1 MGERIMNSAQLRFLS
16 TFVLLLLVVSTG
28 IAQTSTSAAKAT
40 ATISGRITIEGQPAQ
55 GVGVV
60 LFRGDD
66 WRRMDY
72 GLGIPPLP
80 AATTDS
86 EGRYKLSN
94 VAAGEYVLLA
104 HAPAYVIQGERRR
117 RNNSGKGLNVAE
129 NDNIENVDITMTRG
143 GVVTG
148 KVTDEDGRPVIAESV
163 TIFRL
168 DQQGKRTETDAFEPF
183 GREETDDQGIYRIF
197 GIEAGRYLVAAGSSP
212 EEINTRLGAFYRR
225 TFHPDTTDESKAKV
239 IEIKPGAEN
248 ENVDIRIARPTKGY
262 AASGRVVDAET
273 GKPVPGVM
281 IHYGILKETRTSTSA
296 SFNLVNWPTNSAGEF
311 RLEGLSPNNYKVGVA
326 NLENSDFYS
335 DQVDFEIVSGDVTG
349 LEIKLSRGAS
359 ISGVAVVE
367 GSRDP
372 AILGALSKIELQVV
386 SSALGDSKMRM
397 GDGLFDRTGA
407 INADGTFKIN
417 PVRPGKRRVI
427 ANTYMAAK
435 ELSFI
440 RMEHNGVEVKDLD
453 IAAGDQ
459 VSGLRLVFGFGT
471 AVIAGRVEIKGGM
484 LPQTAILNV
493 FADREGSSPENP
505 KFGKGAA
512 VDERKQF
519 VIEGLAQGA
528 YKVRLQAYDTA
539 AGELIKV
546 PSTGQTVTIAGNAR
560 YEITLVLDL
569 TKKGDDK

>member
-1 MGERIMNSAQLRFLS
+1 MNSAQLRFLS
-16 TFVLLLLVVSTG
+16 MLILLLLVVSTG
-28 IAQTSTSAAKAT
+28 IAQTSTSATKAT

-55 GVGVV
+55 GVEVT
-60 LFRGDD
+60 LLRDED
-66 WRRMDY
+66 WRRMDF

-80 AATTDS
+80 AATTDA

-94 VAAGEYVLLA
+94 VAAGGYVLLA

-129 NDNIENVDITMTRG
+129 NDNLENVDITMTRG

-168 DQQGKRTETDAFEPF
+168 DQQGKRIETDTFEPF
-183 GREETDDQGIYRIF
+183 GREETDDRGIYRIF

-212 EEINTRLGAFYRR
+212 EEINTRMGAFYRR
-225 TFHPDTTDESKAKV
+225 TFHPDATDESKAKV
-239 IEIKPGAEN
+239 IEIKSGGEN

-262 AASGRVVDAET
+262 MASGRVIDAET
-273 GKPVPGVM
+273 GRPVPGVM
-281 IHYGILKETRTSTSA
+281 IHYGILKETGRGASA
-296 SFNLVNWPTNSAGEF
+296 MFNMVNWPTNSAGEF

-326 NLENSDFYS
+326 NLEKSDFYS

-372 AILGALSKIELQVV
+372 AILGTLSKIELRVV
-386 SSALGDSKMRM
+386 AGDSKMKI

-407 INADGTFKIN
+407 INADGTFKIS
-417 PVRPGKRRVI
+417 PVRPGKKSII
-427 ANTYMAAK
+427 AETYMAPK
-435 ELSFI
+435 EISFI
-440 RMEHNGVEVKDLD
+440 RMEHNGAEVKDLD

-459 VSGLRLVFGFGT
+459 VSGVRLVFAYGT
-471 AVIAGRVEIKGGM
+471 AVIAGRVEIKGGT

-493 FADREGSSPENP
+493 QVDGEGSSPAHP
-505 KFGKGAA
+505 KFGKGAK

-519 VIEGLAQGA
+519 VIEGLAQGV

-539 AGELIKV
+539 TGDPIKV
-546 PSTGQTVTIAGNAR
+546 PSTEQTVTIAGNAR
-560 YEITLVLDL
+560 HEITLVLDL
-569 TKKGDDK
+569 TKKEDDK

>member
-1 MGERIMNSAQLRFLS
+1 MNSAQLRFLS
-16 TFVLLLLVVSTG
+16 TFVLLLLIVSTA
-28 IAQTSTSAAKAT
+28 IAQTSTSATRAT
-40 ATISGRITIEGQPAQ
+40 ATISGRITVEGQPAP
-55 GVGVV
+55 GVEVI
-60 LFRGDD
+60 LLRDDD
-66 WRRMDY
+66 WRRIDF
-72 GLGIPPLP
+72 GLGIQPLP

-94 VAAGEYVLLA
+94 VAAGPYVLIA
-104 HAPAYVIQGERRR
+104 HAPAYVIQGDRRR
-117 RNNSGKGLNVAE
+117 RNNSGKALNVAE
-129 NDNIENVDITMTRG
+129 NDNLENVDITMMRG
-143 GVVTG
+143 GVATG

-168 DQQGKRTETDAFEPF
+168 DQQGKRIATDAFDAF
-183 GREETDDQGIYRIF
+183 GREETDDQGVYRIF

-212 EEINTRLGAFYRR
+212 EEINTRMGAFYRR

-239 IEIKPGAEN
+239 IDIKPGGEN

-262 AASGRVVDAET
+262 AASGRVIDAET
-273 GKPVPGVM
+273 GRPVPGVM
-281 IHYGILKETRTSTSA
+281 IHYGILKETRSSTSL

-326 NLENSDFYS
+326 NLEKSDFYS

-349 LEIKLSRGAS
+349 LEVKLSRGAS
-359 ISGVAVVE
+359 VSGVAVVE

-372 AILGALSKIELQVV
+372 AILGALSKIELRFVG
-386 SSALGDSKMRM
+386 SDSKTM

-407 INADGTFKIN
+407 INADGTFKIS
-417 PVRPGKRRVI
+417 PVRPGKKRIIVD
-427 ANTYMAAK
+427 TYRAMK

-440 RMEHNGVEVKDLD
+440 RMEHSGVEVKDLD

-459 VSGLRLVFGFGT
+459 VSGVRLVFGYGT

-493 FADREGSSPENP
+493 SADRDGGAPEDP
-505 KFGKGAA
+505 KFGKGAR

-519 VIEGLAQGA
+519 VIDGLSQGT
-528 YKVRLQAYDTA
+528 YKVRLHAYDTA
-539 AGELIKV
+539 TGEQIKV
-546 PSTGQTVTIAGNAR
+546 PSTEQMVTIAGNAR
-560 YEITLVLDL
+560 HEITLVLDL
-569 TKKGDDK
+569 TRKEDDK

>member
-1 MGERIMNSAQLRFLS
+1 MNSAQLRFLS
-16 TFVLLLLVVSTG
+16 TLFLLLLVVSTG
-28 IAQTSTSAAKAT
+28 IAQTSTSATRAT
-40 ATISGRITIEGQPAQ
+40 ATISGRITIEGQPAP
-55 GVGVV
+55 GVEVI
-60 LFRGDD
+60 LLRDDD
-66 WRRMDY
+66 WRRMDF
-72 GLGIPPLP
+72 GLGIPPLLS
-80 AATTDS
+80 ATTDS

-94 VAAGEYVLLA
+94 VIAGPYVLLT
-104 HAPAYVIQGERRR
+104 HAPAYVVQTSERRR
-117 RNNSGKGLNVAE
+117 RNNSGKALNVAE
-129 NDNIENVDITMTRG
+129 NDNLENVDITMTRG

-168 DQQGKRTETDAFEPF
+168 DQQGKRIATDAFDAF
-183 GREETDDQGIYRIF
+183 GREETDDQGVYRIF

-212 EEINTRLGAFYRR
+212 EEINTRMGAFYRR

-239 IEIKPGAEN
+239 IEIKPGGEN
-248 ENVDIRIARPTKGY
+248 EDVDIRIARPTKGY
-262 AASGRVVDAET
+262 TASGRVIDAES
-273 GKPVPGVM
+273 GRPVPGVM
-281 IHYGILKETRTSTSA
+281 IHYGILKETRSSTSA
-296 SFNLVNWPTNSAGEF
+296 NFNLVNWPTNSAGEF
-311 RLEGLSPNNYKVGVA
+311 RLEGLSPNSYKVGVA

-349 LEIKLSRGAS
+349 LEVKLSRGAS

-372 AILGALSKIELQVV
+372 AISAALSKIELRVV
-386 SSALGDSKMRM
+386 GGDSKTKM

-407 INADGTFKIN
+407 INADGTFKIS
-417 PVRPGKRRVI
+417 PVRPGKKRII
-427 ANTYMAAK
+427 ADTYRATK

-459 VSGLRLVFGFGT
+459 VSGLRLVFGYGT

-493 FADREGSSPENP
+493 SADRDGGAPDDL
-505 KFGKGAA
+505 KFGKGAK

-519 VIEGLAQGA
+519 VIEGLAQGT
-528 YKVRLQAYDTA
+528 YRVRLHVYDTA
-539 AGELIKV
+539 TGAPIKV
-546 PSTGQTVTIAGNAR
+546 PSTEQTVTIAGNAR
-560 YEITLVLDL
+560 HEITLVLDL
-569 TKKGDDK
+569 TKKEDDK

>member
-1 MGERIMNSAQLRFLS
+1 MNSAQLRFLS
-16 TFVLLLLVVSTG
+16 MLVLLLLVVSTG
-28 IAQTSTSAAKAT
+28 IAQTSTSATKAT

-55 GVGVV
+55 GVEVT
-60 LFRGDD
+60 LLRDDD
-66 WRRMDY
+66 WRRMDF

-80 AATTDS
+80 AATTDA

-94 VAAGEYVLLA
+94 VAAGGYVLLA

-129 NDNIENVDITMTRG
+129 NDNLENVDIAMTRG

-168 DQQGKRTETDAFEPF
+168 DQQGKRIETGAFEPF
-183 GREETDDQGIYRIF
+183 GREETDDRGIYRIF
-197 GIEAGRYLVAAGSSP
+197 GIEAGPYLVAAGSSP
-212 EEINTRLGAFYRR
+212 EEINTRMGAFYRR
-225 TFHPDTTDESKAKV
+225 TFHPDATDESKAKV
-239 IEIKPGAEN
+239 IEIKPGGEN

-262 AASGRVVDAET
+262 VASGRVIDAET
-273 GKPVPGVM
+273 GRPVPGVM
-281 IHYGILKETRTSTSA
+281 IHYGILKETRGSTSA

-311 RLEGLSPNNYKVGVA
+311 RLEGLSPNDYKVGVA
-326 NLENSDFYS
+326 NLEKTDFYS
-335 DQVDFEIVSGDVTG
+335 DQVNFEIVSGDVTG

-386 SSALGDSKMRM
+386 AGDSNTTM
-397 GDGLFDRTGA
+397 GEGLFDRTGA
-407 INADGTFKIN
+407 INADGTFKIS
-417 PVRPGKRRVI
+417 PVRPGKKRII
-427 ANTYMAAK
+427 AYTYRAAK

-440 RMEHNGVEVKDLD
+440 GMEHNGVEVKDLD

-459 VSGLRLVFGFGT
+459 VSGVRLVFAYGT

-484 LPQTAILNV
+484 LPQTAILDV
-493 FADREGSSPENP
+493 IAFRDGSSQDNSRLA
-505 KFGKGAA
+505 KGSKL
-512 VDERKQF
+512 DERKLF
-519 VIEGLAQGA
+519 VIEGLSQGV
-528 YKVRLQAYDTA
+528 YKVRLRAFDPAT
-539 AGELIKV
+539 GESIKV
-546 PSTGQTVTIAGNAR
+546 PSTEQTVTIAGNAR
-560 YEITLVLDL
+560 HEITLVLDL
-569 TKKGDDK
+569 TKKEDDK

>member
-1 MGERIMNSAQLRFLS
+1 MNSAQLRFLS

-28 IAQTSTSAAKAT
+28 IAQTSTSATRAT
-40 ATISGRITIEGQPAQ
+40 ATISGRITVEGQPAP
-55 GVGVV
+55 GVEVI
-60 LFRGDD
+60 LLRDDD
-66 WRRMDY
+66 WRRIDF
-72 GLGIPPLP
+72 GLGISPLT

-94 VAAGEYVLLA
+94 VAAGPYVLMA
-104 HAPAYVIQGERRR
+104 HAPAYVVQTSERRR
-117 RNNSGKGLNVAE
+117 RNNSGKPLNVAE
-129 NDNIENVDITMTRG
+129 NDNLENVDVTMTRG

-168 DQQGKRTETDAFEPF
+168 DQQGKRVETDAFEPF

-212 EEINTRLGAFYRR
+212 EEINTRMGAFYRR

-239 IEIKPGAEN
+239 IEIKPGGEN

-262 AASGRVVDAET
+262 AASGRVIDAES

-281 IHYGILKETRTSTSA
+281 IHYGILKETPGTTSA

-326 NLENSDFYS
+326 NLEKSDFYS

-372 AILGALSKIELQVV
+372 AILGALSKIELRVV
-386 SSALGDSKMRM
+386 GGDSKMTM

-407 INADGTFKIN
+407 IDADGTFKIS
-417 PVRPGKRRVI
+417 PVRPGKKRII

-440 RMEHNGVEVKDLD
+440 RMEQNGVEVKDLD

-459 VSGLRLVFGFGT
+459 VSGVRLVFGYGT

-493 FADREGSSPENP
+493 SAIRDGSPQEDLKFA
-505 KFGKGAA
+505 KGAK

-519 VIEGLAQGA
+519 VIEGLAQGT
-528 YKVRLQAYDTA
+528 YKVRLHPYDTA
-539 AGELIKV
+539 TSAPIKI
-546 PSTGQTVTIAGNAR
+546 PSTEQTVTIAGNTR
-560 YEITLVLDL
+560 HEITLVLDL
-569 TKKGDDK
+569 TRKEDDK

>member
-1 MGERIMNSAQLRFLS
+1 ML
-16 TFVLLLLVVSTG
+16 VLLLLVVSTG

-40 ATISGRITIEGQPAQ
+40 ARISGRVTIDGEPAQ
-55 GVGVV
+55 GVEVM
-60 LFRGDD
+60 LRRGDD
-66 WRRMDY
+66 RRIQL
-72 GLGIPPLP
+72 GVGIPPILT
-80 AATTDS
+80 ATTDA
-86 EGRYKLSN
+86 EGRYKFSD
-94 VAAGEYVLLA
+94 VAAGGYIVTV
-104 HAPAYVIQGERRR
+104 HAPAYVLQVERRR
-117 RNNSGKGLNVAE
+117 RIDAGKGLNVAE
-129 NDNIENVDITMTRG
+129 NDNLENVDLAMTRG

-168 DQQGKRTETDAFEPF
+168 DQQRKRIETDAFEPF

-212 EEINTRLGAFYRR
+212 EEINTRMGAFYGR

-239 IEIKPGAEN
+239 IEIKPGGEN
-248 ENVDIRIARPTKGY
+248 ENVDIRVARSSKGY
-262 AASGRVVDAET
+262 AASGRVIDAET

-281 IHYGILKETRTSTSA
+281 IHYGILKETGRGASA

-326 NLENSDFYS
+326 NLEKSDFYS

-372 AILGALSKIELQVV
+372 AILGALSKIELRVV
-386 SSALGDSKMRM
+386 GADSKTTM

-407 INADGTFKIN
+407 INADGTFKIS
-417 PVRPGKRRVI
+417 PVRPGKKRII
-427 ANTYMAAK
+427 ADTYMASK
-435 ELSFI
+435 DLSFI
-440 RMEHNGVEVKDLD
+440 RMEHNGVEATQLD

-459 VSGLRLVFGFGT
+459 VSGVRLVFAYGT

-493 FADREGSSPENP
+493 YADRDGGPPADP
-505 KFGKGAA
+505 KFGKGAK

-519 VIEGLAQGA
+519 VIEGVAQGA
-528 YKVRLQAYDTA
+528 YKVRLRAYDTA
-539 AGELIKV
+539 
-546 PSTGQTVTIAGNAR
+546 TGAPINIPNAEQTVTIAGNAR
-560 YEITLVLDL
+560 HEITLVLDL
-569 TKKGDDK
+569 TRKEDDK

>member
-1 MGERIMNSAQLRFLS
+1 
-16 TFVLLLLVVSTG
+16 
-28 IAQTSTSAAKAT
+28 
-40 ATISGRITIEGQPAQ
+40 
-55 GVGVV
+55 
-60 LFRGDD
+60 
-66 WRRMDY
+66 
-72 GLGIPPLP
+72 
-80 AATTDS
+80 
-86 EGRYKLSN
+86 
-94 VAAGEYVLLA
+94 
-104 HAPAYVIQGERRR
+104 
-117 RNNSGKGLNVAE
+117 
-129 NDNIENVDITMTRG
+129 
-143 GVVTG
+143 
-148 KVTDEDGRPVIAESV
+148 
-163 TIFRL
+163 
-168 DQQGKRTETDAFEPF
+168 
-183 GREETDDQGIYRIF
+183 
-197 GIEAGRYLVAAGSSP
+197 
-212 EEINTRLGAFYRR
+212 
-225 TFHPDTTDESKAKV
+225 
-239 IEIKPGAEN
+239 
-248 ENVDIRIARPTKGY
+248 
-262 AASGRVVDAET
+262 
-273 GKPVPGVM
+273 
-281 IHYGILKETRTSTSA
+281 
-296 SFNLVNWPTNSAGEF
+296 
-311 RLEGLSPNNYKVGVA
+311 
-326 NLENSDFYS
+326 
-335 DQVDFEIVSGDVTG
+335 
-349 LEIKLSRGAS
+349 
-359 ISGVAVVE
+359 VAVVE

-417 PVRPGKRRVI
+417 PVRPGKRRII

-459 VSGLRLVFGFGT
+459 VSGVRLVFGYGT

-493 FADREGSSPENP
+493 FADRDGGAPENP

-546 PSTGQTVTIAGNAR
+546 PSAEQTVTIAGNAR

-569 TKKGDDK
+569 TRKEGDK

>member
-1 MGERIMNSAQLRFLS
+1 MNSAQLRFLS
-16 TFVLLLLVVSTG
+16 MFVLLLLVVLTG
-28 IAQTSTSAAKAT
+28 IAQTSTSAIKAT
-40 ATISGRITIEGQPAQ
+40 AAISGRITIEGQPAQ
-55 GVGVV
+55 GVEVV
-60 LFRGDD
+60 LLRDDD
-66 WRRMDY
+66 WRRIDF
-72 GLGIPPLP
+72 GLGIRPLP

-94 VAAGEYVLLA
+94 VAAGAYVLLA

-117 RNNSGKGLNVAE
+117 RNNSGKTLNVAE
-129 NDNIENVDITMTRG
+129 NDNLENVDITMTRG

-168 DQQGKRTETDAFEPF
+168 DQQGKRIQTDAFEPF
-183 GREETDDQGIYRIF
+183 GREETDDQGGYRIF
-197 GIEAGRYLVAAGSSP
+197 GVEAGRYLVAAGSSP
-212 EEINTRLGAFYRR
+212 EEINTRMGAFYRR

-239 IEIKPGAEN
+239 IEIKPGGEN
-248 ENVDIRIARPTKGY
+248 ENVDIRIARPTKGF
-262 AASGRVVDAET
+262 AASGRVIDAET
-273 GKPVPGVM
+273 GRPVPGVM
-281 IHYGILKETRTSTSA
+281 IHYGILKESSSATSA
-296 SFNLVNWPTNSAGEF
+296 MFNLVNWPTNSAGEF

-349 LEIKLSRGAS
+349 LEIKLSRSAS

-372 AILGALSKIELQVV
+372 AILRNLSKIELQAV
-386 SSALGDSKMRM
+386 GDSKTTM
-397 GDGLFDRTGA
+397 GDGMFTRTGT
-407 INADGTFKIN
+407 INADGTFKIS
-417 PVRPGKRRVI
+417 PVRPGKKRII
-427 ANTYMAAK
+427 ANTYAAMK

-440 RMEHNGVEVKDLD
+440 RLEHNGVEVKDLD

-459 VSGLRLVFGFGT
+459 VSGVRLVFGYGT

-493 FADREGSSPENP
+493 YADRDGSAPEHP
-505 KFGKGAA
+505 KFGKGAT

-519 VIEGLAQGA
+519 MIEGLAQGA

-539 AGELIKV
+539 TGEQIKV
-546 PSTGQTVTIAGNAR
+546 PSTEQTVTIAGNAR
-560 YEITLVLDL
+560 HEITLVLDL
-569 TKKGDDK
+569 TKKEGDK

>member
-1 MGERIMNSAQLRFLS
+1 MNSVQLRFLS
-16 TFVLLLLVVSTG
+16 MFVLLLLVVSTG
-28 IAQTSTSAAKAT
+28 IAQTSTSATKAT
-40 ATISGRITIEGQPAQ
+40 ATISGRITIEGQPAP
-55 GVGVV
+55 GVEVI
-60 LFRGDD
+60 LLRDDD
-66 WRRMDY
+66 WRRMDF

-94 VAAGEYVLLA
+94 VAAGAYVLLA
-104 HAPAYVIQGERRR
+104 HAPAYVIHTSERRR
-117 RNNSGKGLNVAE
+117 RNNSGKALNVGE
-129 NDNIENVDITMTRG
+129 NDNLENVDITMTRG
-143 GVVTG
+143 GGVTG

-168 DQQGKRTETDAFEPF
+168 DQQGKRIETDAFEPF

-212 EEINTRLGAFYRR
+212 EEINTRMGAFYRR
-225 TFHPDTTDESKAKV
+225 TFHPDATDESKAKV
-239 IEIKPGAEN
+239 IEIKPGGEN

-262 AASGRVVDAET
+262 AASGRVIDAET

-281 IHYGILKETRTSTSA
+281 IHYGILKET
-296 SFNLVNWPTNSAGEF
+296 G
-311 RLEGLSPNNYKVGVA
+311 
-326 NLENSDFYS
+326 
-335 DQVDFEIVSGDVTG
+335 SGDVTG

-372 AILGALSKIELQVV
+372 AIVGVLSKIELRVV
-386 SSALGDSKMRM
+386 GGDSKTTMA
-397 GDGLFDRTGA
+397 DGLFDRTGA
-407 INADGTFKIN
+407 INADGTFKIS
-417 PVRPGKRRVI
+417 PVRPGKKSII
-427 ANTYMAAK
+427 ADTYRAAK

-459 VSGLRLVFGFGT
+459 VSGVRLVFGYGT

-493 FADREGSSPENP
+493 SADRDGGSPEHP
-505 KFGKGAA
+505 KFGKGAK

-519 VIEGLAQGA
+519 VIEGLAQGT

-539 AGELIKV
+539 TGEPIKV
-546 PSTGQTVTIAGNAR
+546 PSTEQTVTNAGNAR
-560 YEITLVLDL
+560 HEITLVLDL
-569 TKKGDDK
+569 TRKEDDK

>member
-1 MGERIMNSAQLRFLS
+1 MNSAQFRFLS

-28 IAQTSTSAAKAT
+28 IAQTSTSATRPT
-40 ATISGRITIEGQPAQ
+40 ATISGRITVEGQPAP
-55 GVGVV
+55 GVEVI
-60 LFRGDD
+60 LLRNDD
-66 WRRMDY
+66 WRRMDF
-72 GLGIPPLP
+72 GLGIPPLLS
-80 AATTDS
+80 ATTDS

-94 VAAGEYVLLA
+94 VAAGAYVLLA
-104 HAPAYVIQGERRR
+104 HAPAYVVQTSERRR
-117 RNNSGKGLNVAE
+117 RDNSGKGLNVAE
-129 NDNIENVDITMTRG
+129 NDNLENVDITMTRG

-168 DQQGKRTETDAFEPF
+168 DQQGKRIATDAFDAF
-183 GREETDDQGIYRIF
+183 GREETDDQGVYRIF

-212 EEINTRLGAFYRR
+212 EEINTRMGAFYRR

-239 IEIKPGAEN
+239 IEIKPGGEN

-262 AASGRVVDAET
+262 AASGRVIDAET
-273 GKPVPGVM
+273 GRPVPGVM

-296 SFNLVNWPTNSAGEF
+296 SFNLVNWPINSAGEF
-311 RLEGLSPNNYKVGVA
+311 RLEGLSPNSYKVGVA
-326 NLENSDFYS
+326 NLEKSDFYS

-349 LEIKLSRGAS
+349 LEVKLSRGAS

-372 AILGALSKIELQVV
+372 AIIGALSKIELRFVG
-386 SSALGDSKMRM
+386 SDSKTM

-407 INADGTFKIN
+407 INADGTFKIS
-417 PVRPGKRRVI
+417 PVRPGKKSII
-427 ANTYMAAK
+427 ANTYMAPK
-435 ELSFI
+435 EISFI

-459 VSGLRLVFGFGT
+459 VSGVRLVFAYGT
-471 AVIAGRVEIKGGM
+471 AVIAGRVEIKGGI
-484 LPQTAILNV
+484 LQQTAILNV
-493 FADREGSSPENP
+493 QVDREDGAPVHP
-505 KFGKGAA
+505 KFGKGAR

-528 YKVRLQAYDTA
+528 YKVRLRAFDPAT
-539 AGELIKV
+539 GEPIKV
-546 PSTGQTVTIAGNAR
+546 PSTEQTVTIAGNAR
-560 YEITLVLDL
+560 HEITLVLDL
-569 TKKGDDK
+569 AKKEDDK

>member
-1 MGERIMNSAQLRFLS
+1 
-16 TFVLLLLVVSTG
+16 
-28 IAQTSTSAAKAT
+28 
-40 ATISGRITIEGQPAQ
+40 
-55 GVGVV
+55 
-60 LFRGDD
+60 
-66 WRRMDY
+66 MDF

-80 AATTDS
+80 SATTDS

-94 VAAGEYVLLA
+94 VAAGAYVLLA

-117 RNNSGKGLNVAE
+117 RNNSGKALNVAE
-129 NDNIENVDITMTRG
+129 NDNLENVDITMTRG

-168 DQQGKRTETDAFEPF
+168 DQQGKRIETDAFEPF
-183 GREETDDQGIYRIF
+183 GREETDDQGVYRIF

-212 EEINTRLGAFYRR
+212 EEINTRMGAFYRR
-225 TFHPDTTDESKAKV
+225 TFHPDATDESKAKV
-239 IEIKPGAEN
+239 IEIKPGGEN

-262 AASGRVVDAET
+262 AASGRVIDAET
-273 GKPVPGVM
+273 GRPVPGVM
-281 IHYGILKETRTSTSA
+281 IHYGILKETRSSTGA

-311 RLEGLSPNNYKVGVA
+311 RLEGLSPNIYKVGVA
-326 NLENSDFYS
+326 NLEKSDFYS

-349 LEIKLSRGAS
+349 LEVKLSRGAS

-372 AILGALSKIELQVV
+372 AILAGLSKIELRVV
-386 SSALGDSKMRM
+386 AGDSKTTM

-407 INADGTFKIN
+407 INADGTFKIS
-417 PVRPGKRRVI
+417 PVRPGKKRII
-427 ANTYMAAK
+427 ADTYRAMK

-459 VSGLRLVFGFGT
+459 VSGVRLVFGYGT

-493 FADREGSSPENP
+493 LADRDGGAPDHP
-505 KFGKGAA
+505 KFGKGAK

-539 AGELIKV
+539 TGEPIKI
-546 PSTGQTVTIAGNAR
+546 PSTEQTVTIAGNAR
-560 YEITLVLDL
+560 HEITLVLDL
-569 TKKGDDK
+569 TKKEDDK